1 MKRRAGTLLA
11 ALALSAG
18 CAAFAPSET
27 PSLPPADAPPELDFL
42 VGQELEMDG
51 RLPEARE
58 AYERALRKDPQA
70 VFLLKRLA
78 ELAARDERLTDAL
91 VYAERAHELDPGD
104 EGLCLFLGSLYRIRR
119 EPESAARVLE
129 GADGKPVSTDA
140 ALLLFGIELEA
151 EKNAEAR
158 DVAEWLIEKEPDSPR
173 GYVALAEV
181 TERMGDVPGAEAV
194 LRRGLAALPGDLVLF
209 NALARGRRERG
220 DRVGEIG
227 IYREVL
233 VAHPDHHATLLS
245 LADAQSALGQDEESI
260 ATLERIEAV
269 YPNDLR
275 SQLQLGFRSYE
286 AGQLEAAERRF
297 SRALAAEPE
306 QHEIAYFLGV
316 VQRKRGEDAAA
327 IESFDRIPPAHERYA
342 DSRVQV
348 AGIYEEKGDLAAAR
362 LEVDRAREVEP
373 SQPLDLYAASLQAKA
388 GDVAGAIAFLESLLA
403 ESPEDAE
410 VLYNIGVIHGEAKN
424 VDEAIRYMRIVLG
437 LDPDHAGALN
447 YVGYTFAER
456 GEKLDEAEAMIAH
469 ALELRPDDGFI
480 TDSLGWVYYRRAQP
494 LLASGKLEEAKVWLT
509 RAADQLERAAK
520 LTGGD
525 PVISEHLGDVHLA
538 LGQRKLAL
546 KNYEEAV
553 RLEPRPAEQPELAEK
568 LERLRKELSG
578 K

>member
-1 MKRRAGTLLA
+1 MLA

-18 CAAFAPSET
+18 CAGLVSEGT
-27 PSLPPADAPPELDFL
+27 PSVPPADAPAELDFL
-42 VGQELEMDG
+42 IGQELEMDG
-51 RLPEARE
+51 NLPEARE

-78 ELAARDERLTDAL
+78 ELAAREERLTDAL
-91 VYAERAHELDPGD
+91 VYAERAHELAPDD
-104 EGLCLFLGSLYRIRR
+104 EGLRLFLGSLYRIRR

-129 GADGKPVSTDA
+129 GAEGEPVSIDA

-151 EKNAEAR
+151 ENNAKAR
-158 DVAEWLIEKEPDSPR
+158 AIAEWLIQQEPDSAR

-194 LRRGLAALPGDLVLF
+194 LRRGLAVLPGDLALF
-209 NALARGRRERG
+209 GALARSRRERS
-220 DRVGEIG
+220 DRVGETG
-227 IYREVL
+227 IYREIL
-233 VAHPDHHATLLS
+233 VAHPDHHATLLA
-245 LADAQSALGQDEESI
+245 LADAQTALGQEEEAI
-260 ATLERIEAV
+260 ATLERIEAA
-269 YPNDLR
+269 YPDDLR
-275 SQLQLGFRSYE
+275 TQLQLGFRSYE

-297 SRALAAEPE
+297 LRALEAQPE

-316 VQRKRGEDAAA
+316 VQRKMGKDAEA
-327 IESFDRIPPAHERYA
+327 IESFDRIPPVHERYS

-348 AGIYEEKGDLAAAR
+348 AGIYEQQGDLVAAR

-388 GDVAGAIAFLESLLA
+388 GDVTGAIAFLEGLLA
-403 ESPEDAE
+403 EAPEDAE
-410 VLYNIGVIHGEAKN
+410 VLYNIGVIHGEARN
-424 VDEAIRYMRIVLG
+424 VEEAIRYMRIVLG

-456 GEKLDEAEAMIAH
+456 GEKLDEAEAMIAR

-494 LLASGKLEEAKVWLT
+494 LLASGKVEEAKAWLT
-509 RAADQLERAAK
+509 RAVDQLERAAQ

-538 LGQRKLAL
+538 LGQPTLAL
-546 KNYEEAV
+546 ESYEEAA
-553 RLEPRPAEQPELAEK
+553 RLEPRPAEQPELEEK
-568 LERLRKELSG
+568 LERLRKELSN

>member
-1 MKRRAGTLLA
+1 MLA

-18 CAAFAPSET
+18 CAGLAREST
-27 PSLPPADAPPELDFL
+27 PSLPPADAPAELDFL
-42 VGQELEMDG
+42 IGQELEMDG
-51 RLPEARE
+51 NLPEARE

-78 ELAARDERLTDAL
+78 ELAAREERLTDAL
-91 VYAERAHELDPGD
+91 VYAERAHELAPDD
-104 EGLCLFLGSLYRIRR
+104 EGLRLFLGSLYRIRR

-129 GADGKPVSTDA
+129 GAEGEPVSIDA

-151 EKNAEAR
+151 ENNAKAR
-158 DVAEWLIEKEPDSPR
+158 AIAEWLIQQEPDSAR

-194 LRRGLAALPGDLVLF
+194 LRRGLAALPGDLALF
-209 NALARGRRERG
+209 GALARSRRERS

-227 IYREVL
+227 IYREIL
-233 VAHPDHHATLLS
+233 VVHPDHHATLLA
-245 LADAQSALGQDEESI
+245 LADAQTALGQEEEAI
-260 ATLERIEAV
+260 ATLERIEAA
-269 YPNDLR
+269 YPDDLR
-275 SQLQLGFRSYE
+275 TQLQLGFRSYE

-297 SRALAAEPE
+297 LRALEAQPE

-316 VQRKRGEDAAA
+316 VQRKMGKDAEA
-327 IESFDRIPPAHERYA
+327 IESFDRIPPVHERYA

-348 AGIYEEKGDLAAAR
+348 AGIYEQKGELVAAR

-388 GDVAGAIAFLESLLA
+388 GDVTGAIAFLEGLLA
-403 ESPEDAE
+403 EAPEDAE
-410 VLYNIGVIHGEAKN
+410 VLYNIGVIQGEAKN
-424 VDEAIRYMRIVLG
+424 VEEAIRYMRIVLG

-456 GEKLDEAEAMIAH
+456 GEKLDEAEAMIAR
-469 ALELRPDDGFI
+469 ALEIRPDDGFI

-494 LLASGKLEEAKVWLT
+494 LLASGKFEEARVWLT
-509 RAADQLERAAK
+509 RAVDQLERAAQ

-538 LGQRKLAL
+538 LGQRTLAL
-546 KNYEEAV
+546 ESYEEAA
-553 RLEPRPAEQPELAEK
+553 RLEPRPAEQPELEEK
-568 LERLRKELSG
+568 LERLRKELSN